1 MAQTCQASGGILE
14 FVGAMPY
21 VWLYSRRLPGEK
33 RSDVHRIR
41 KPELG
46 VRSAVICLILFVL
59 ALASCSQEGPSKSSQ
74 PSAPAR
80 QSGDD
85 SGKPRKKS
93 ATPMVRL
100 SVPQGTEIHLSLSEG
115 VSSATSQAGD
125 TFTGRTTDPVVIGDR
140 VAIPAGSTI
149 RGQVTEVIPAK
160 KGLKDKGGVVTL
172 SFDKVETPAGFSAPM
187 SATVVNVGK
196 SGKKTAGIIGGSAA
210 GGAILG
216 KVLGGS
222 TKDAAL
228 GAVVGG
234 AIGTGIAAGTRG
246 TEVEIPAGS
255 HLAITLDQPLTIA
268 VKP

>member
-1 MAQTCQASGGILE
+1 MLAILAAVAAGE
-14 FVGAMPY
+14 
-21 VWLYSRRLPGEK
+21 RRG
-33 RSDVHRIR
+33 VHRIR
-41 KPELG
+41 NVEIMA
-46 VRSAVICLILFVL
+46 RTRDICLILLAL
-59 ALASCSQEGPSKSSQ
+59 ALASCAQEGPSTSSTPAAPSRQGKVLQ
-74 PSAPAR
+74 P
-80 QSGDD
+80 GKKTD
-85 SGKPRKKS
+85 SQL
-93 ATPMVRL
+93 VRL
-100 SVPQGTEIHLSLSEG
+100 SVPQGTEIHLTLEEG

-125 TFTGRTTDPVVIGDR
+125 TFSGRTTDPVVVGNR

-160 KGLKDKGGVVTL
+160 KGLKDKGGVITL

-187 SATVVNVGK
+187 SATVASVGK

-216 KVLGGS
+216 KILGGS

-246 TEVEIPAGS
+246 KEVEIPAGS
-255 HLAITLDQPLTIA
+255 HLAVSLDQPLTIA
-268 VKP
+268 MKP